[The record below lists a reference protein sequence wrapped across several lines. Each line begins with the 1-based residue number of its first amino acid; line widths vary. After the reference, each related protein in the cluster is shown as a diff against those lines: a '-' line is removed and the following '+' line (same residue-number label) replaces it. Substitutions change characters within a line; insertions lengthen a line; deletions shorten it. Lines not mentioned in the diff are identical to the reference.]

1 MTDYVSGSDPL
12 QVGLNQKVINKVK
25 SKLGFQAKS
34 EYYLKLP
41 DKKEIFMVLFCLIAK
56 EKTITGNINEIIK
69 SMSPGERDTLQDC
82 YLKPN
87 GKRKTFVASRE
98 LKKLS
103 QTIKYNSQLFSSNCD
118 KFD

>member
-1 MTDYVSGSDPL
+1 
-12 QVGLNQKVINKVK
+12 
-25 SKLGFQAKS
+25 
-34 EYYLKLP
+34 
-41 DKKEIFMVLFCLIAK
+41 MVLFCLIAK

-103 QTIKYNSQLFSSNCD
+103 
-118 KFD
+118 